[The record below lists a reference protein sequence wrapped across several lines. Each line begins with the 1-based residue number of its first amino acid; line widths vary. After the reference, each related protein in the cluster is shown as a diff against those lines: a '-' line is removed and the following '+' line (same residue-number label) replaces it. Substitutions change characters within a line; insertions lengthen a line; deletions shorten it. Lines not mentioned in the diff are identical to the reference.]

1 MTKRKRPGDD
11 EQKCPSKR
19 IRSESFSQL
28 ELSKLSDELILKI
41 LTYLSIEDLVV
52 AQRFIT
58 SSPLTISLTDTE

>member
-28 ELSKLSDELILKI
+28 ELSILSDELILKI

-58 SSPLTISLTDTE
+58 SCPLTISLTDTE